1 VGRSVGS
8 RKSFDINNSVGLRVG
23 LFVVG
28 LDDGGSVGGGGVDP
42 IV

>member
-1 VGRSVGS
+1 MGSSVGS
-8 RKSFDINNSVGLRVG
+8 RKSFDMKSSVGLRVG

-42 IV
+42 TV